1 MKKSVFCEFDD
12 DGVYVY
18 QALNPSIVAL
28 AVENGTFGKNFDQ
41 GRTSW
46 IKPSFSWIL
55 QHTYA
60 GTKHNMKAVARV
72 KIHHWAWQE
81 ILENSELSHY
91 NDDLHGD
98 RMLWQNSLKK
108 AKVICQ
114 WDPEKGLDGNPLGR
128 QSIQLG
134 LKAPILK
141 DYVERYIIRVEELQ
155 VPSPASSRPIRGRAA
170 GTFPWCPRN
179 ANIHWRRSWHSG
191 WAAGQGI
198 ECG

>member
-28 AVENGTFGKNFDQ
+28 AVEQGTFGKNFDQ

-72 KIHHWAWQE
+72 KIHHWAWLE

-141 DYVERYIIRVEELQ
+141 DYVERYIIQVEDASALARLIAPYTRAGRRDFPVVPEEREYPLEDEL
-155 VPSPASSRPIRGRAA
+155 AERLG
-170 GTFPWCPRN
+170 
-179 ANIHWRRSWHSG
+179 
-191 WAAGQGI
+191 
-198 ECG
+198 CGARY